1 MSVRLALL
9 PDHGLA
15 ADLRGAGRASERG
28 IDLTGMQTL
37 DEIGLSLPRVA
48 REAIRAWLAGHG
60 REPLET
66 GSGPAAP
73 VFVTLRTENGMLR
86 GCIGT
91 LRATQPNVVMETA
104 RSAVLA
110 ASEDPR
116 FDPVRPREFDALR
129 IEVSVLMPEEP
140 VSGLDELDPA
150 QYGVV
155 VRDDHGR
162 HGVLLPAIEGIDDAA
177 TQVSIARR
185 KAHIAQDAAVHLARF
200 RIRKYVG

>member
-1 MSVRLALL
+1 M
-9 PDHGLA
+9 
-15 ADLRGAGRASERG
+15 E
-28 IDLTGMQTL
+28 TL
-37 DEIGLSLPRVA
+37 DEIGRSLPRVA
-48 REAIRAWLAGHG
+48 REAIQAWLAGHG
-60 REPLET
+60 GQSLPS
-66 GSGPAAP
+66 GAGPAAP
-73 VFVTLRTENGMLR
+73 VFVTLRSADGMLR

-116 FDPVRPREFDALR
+116 FDPVQPKEFDGLR

-150 QYGVV
+150 EYGVV
-155 VRDDHGR
+155 VRDSAGR
-162 HGVLLPAIEGIDDAA
+162 HGVLLPAIEGIDDAV

-185 KAHIAQDAAVHLARF
+185 KAHIAQNAAVRLARF
-200 RIRKYVG
+200 KIKKFAG